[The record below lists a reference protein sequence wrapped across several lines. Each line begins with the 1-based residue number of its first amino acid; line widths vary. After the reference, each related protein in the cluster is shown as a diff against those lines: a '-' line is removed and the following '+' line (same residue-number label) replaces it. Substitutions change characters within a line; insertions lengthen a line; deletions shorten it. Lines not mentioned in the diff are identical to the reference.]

1 MNYIDI
7 IVLIIIAFYALVGF
21 WKGFIPQLFQF
32 AGIFCAFYFNTPVS
46 NFISGIISKEPE
58 GVILMLVQIAAFF
71 LIFAVFFI
79 TGLIL
84 SKTFDLLLTSI
95 PNRIAGIIFG
105 ALNGFLVVCF
115 LFLIVRSIGSGDEYL
130 KKHVTPDRFTDEL
143 INKGTELTSDSPPSG
158 SGISSGESGGK
169 VYSRLGYGAYR
180 ISMMMDPFVVN
191 MKKIFKKKYDDIIEI
206 KASEKIEDLKD
217 SLKADSLFQK

>member
-7 IVLIIIAFYALVGF
+7 LVLVIIAFYEFVGF

-32 AGIFCAFYFNTPVS
+32 AGIFCAFYFNTPMS
-46 NFISGIISKEPE
+46 SFISKIISEEPE
-58 GVILMLVQIAAFF
+58 GVILMLVQTAAFF
-71 LIFAVFFI
+71 IIFAVFYI
-79 TGLIL
+79 IGKTL
-84 SKTFDLLLTSI
+84 SKTFDILLTSI

-143 INKGTELTSDSPPSG
+143 INKGLDLTAADEMKIEPD
-158 SGISSGESGGK
+158 INAEEQGK
-169 VYSRLGYGAYR
+169 TYSRLGYGAYR

-206 KASEKIEDLKD
+206 KVSEKIEDLKD

>member
-7 IVLIIIAFYALVGF
+7 LVIIIIAFYALVGF

-46 NFISGIISKEPE
+46 KFISGIISEEPE

-71 LIFAVFFI
+71 IIFSIFYIV
-79 TGLIL
+79 GKIL
-84 SKTFDLLLTSI
+84 SKTFDILLTSI
-95 PNRIAGIIFG
+95 PNRIAGVIFG

-115 LFLIVRSIGSGDEYL
+115 LFLIIRSIGSGDEYL
-130 KKHVTPDRFTDEL
+130 KKHVTPDKFTDDL
-143 INKGTELTSDSPPSG
+143 ISKSLDPSG
-158 SGISSGESGGK
+158 SDGDPLSDESSADENTGGK

-180 ISMMMDPFVVN
+180 ISMMMDPFVDN
-191 MKKIFKKKYDDIIEI
+191 LKKVFKKKYDDIIEI
-206 KASEKIEDLKD
+206 KVSDKIEEIKD
-217 SLKADSLFQK
+217 SLKNE

>member
-7 IVLIIIAFYALVGF
+7 IVLVMIVFYALVGF

-32 AGIFCAFYFNTPVS
+32 VGIFCAFYFNTPVS
-46 NFISGIISKEPE
+46 KFISGVISEEPE
-58 GVILMLVQIAAFF
+58 GVILMLVQVAAFF
-71 LIFAVFFI
+71 LIFAVFYI
-79 TGLIL
+79 TGKIL
-84 SKTFDLLLTSI
+84 SKTFDIILTSI

-130 KKHVTPDRFTDEL
+130 RKHVTPDSFTDNL
-143 INKGTELTSDSPPSG
+143 INKSLDIPAQTNTES
-158 SGISSGESGGK
+158 EGK

-191 MKKIFKKKYDDIIEI
+191 LKNIFRKKYDDIIEI
-206 KASEKIEDLKD
+206 KVSDKIQHIKD
-217 SLKADSLFQK
+217 SLLADSIFQKK